1 MKNKFILTEEE
12 SKRILSLHSKK
23 IQKERNTT
31 SNSLLKEQ
39 DDYGTKIQNIAPET
53 LGIDVKNGTLKL
65 KYDLELENAQVT
77 NRDELKLFK
86 GAIFKAGQ
94 NFSTN
99 KILVANTTIQMVGTY
114 LGRAKAEPYKSE
126 VHYYCKSGKFNI
138 PGKKDTYYNDRLTSS
153 LINISNAFKTLCKLA
168 KNPQVSSKDVGDD
181 KNKEQ
186 KDQKLLTTAKS
197 CGYKS
202 IDEYKKSGWVCKVQ
216 QKIRYTFDFNTIMKE
231 IESKCKTV
239 GSSQQTTTPAGTST
253 GTTTTPAG
261 TSTGTPT
268 PEVGPAI
275 TKDAY
280 QIFIAS

>member
-23 IQKERNTT
+23 IQEERNTT

-39 DDYGTKIQNIAPET
+39 DDYGKQNQNIAPET

-65 KYDLELENAQVT
+65 KDDLELENAQVT

-114 LGRAKAEPYKSE
+114 AGRSKAEPYKSE

-138 PGKKDTYYNDRLTSS
+138 PGKKDTYYNDKENDS
-153 LINISNAFKTLCKLA
+153 LIAISNAFKTLCKLA

-216 QKIRYTFDFNTIMKE
+216 QKIRRGGSLGNRYTFDLSCLNSFNFGLISPKKPK
-231 IESKCKTV
+231 IL
-239 GSSQQTTTPAGTST
+239 SSDLILIDLLG
-253 GTTTTPAG
+253 
-261 TSTGTPT
+261 
-268 PEVGPAI
+268 
-275 TKDAY
+275 
-280 QIFIAS
+280 